1 MKTIILGIA
10 LLITFISLNF
20 LDHSKKPSEYVIEG
34 IKDNTSRNLATSE
47 IVFNYSYQGKPLKLT
62 FRNTSWEDALKHG
75 ANKCIDYYTDG
86 KRAAVGEDI
95 FLDLI
100 DVCVNPR
107 EKKG

>member
-1 MKTIILGIA
+1 MKTIILGLAI
-10 LLITFISLNF
+10 LTTFVSLNI
-20 LDHSKKPSEYVIEG
+20 LEYSKKPSEYVIEG
-34 IKDNTSRNLATSE
+34 AKEPAGRAVASSD

-62 FRNTSWEDALKHG
+62 FKNTSWEDALKHG

-95 FLDLI
+95 FMDLI